1 MQTTNDELIDC
12 KIKCVMRQTTYGVE
26 EALTQLKLHNMDEMQ
41 TIKTFIN
48 AQKMQTSQ
56 PVPVVNV
63 NQEVFRQFRTMLDQ
77 ASKSY
82 RDKNPIDI
90 NDVRNHFANETN

>member
-1 MQTTNDELIDC
+1 
-12 KIKCVMRQTTYGVE
+12 MRQTTYDAE
-26 EALTQLKLHNMDEMQ
+26 EALSQLKLHNMDEMQ

-48 AQKMQTSQ
+48 SQKVQSSQTLQSASSF
-56 PVPVVNV
+56 VNV

-77 ASKSY
+77 ASKNY

-90 NDVRNHFANETN
+90 NDVINHFANEKN